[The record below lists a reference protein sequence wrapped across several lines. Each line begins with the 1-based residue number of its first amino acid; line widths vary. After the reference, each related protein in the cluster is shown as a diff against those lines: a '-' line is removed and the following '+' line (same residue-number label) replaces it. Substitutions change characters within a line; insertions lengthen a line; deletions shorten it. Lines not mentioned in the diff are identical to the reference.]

1 MPQKV
6 NPVDPGSDE
15 AKSIKREFREKV
27 NMSPSE
33 MERWVAGEKSKSVG
47 QPGGKDGSTVGRD
60 SAKRILAIKRK
71 RAADLTGRD
80 IAHMKKV
87 NGYIARHL
95 KQRPKKSAAELRES
109 DWTYSLKNWGHDPLR

>member
-6 NPVDPGSDE
+6 NPVDPGSNE

-27 NMSPSE
+27 NMSPGE
-33 MERWVAGEKSKSVG
+33 IERWIAGERSKSVG
-47 QPGGKDGSTVGRD
+47 QPGGKGGSTVGRD
-60 SAKRILAIKRK
+60 SAKRIVAINRK

-95 KQRPKKSAAELRES
+95 KQRPKKSGAELRET
-109 DWTYSLKNWGHDPLR
+109 DWTYSLKNWGHDPLK